1 MKYTELIKN
10 INSLSIPTTGFNMIK
25 LDGFY
30 WGRGGNKEYIFG
42 FDSKNK
48 SITQMNQTT
57 KYLKLY
63 LNEKFR
69 ITIDGTVIDKE
80 LSLLILKSNDE
91 KLVDLFVQLSNIF
104 SNDSDESKLL
114 KHFLSLKDL
123 FANDKKT
130 SYEELQG
137 MYGELFVMYSL
148 KINYGIDISGYYQK
162 VDKNKFDFSISQN
175 KKFDIK
181 STIKPVRIHHFLHE
195 QLDVE
200 RYDIS
205 IVSLMLQKDDCG
217 MNLLELI
224 GECKDLFSNNLGLVL
239 HIENMVKNIDNE
251 ILEEIQ
257 YNYAYSKENIRFYP
271 ANDIP
276 KINEKNIDGVFNIE
290 YDVDFSGAKSIT
302 IGSFIDWIKSV

>member
-1 MKYTELIKN
+1 MKYDELINNLKEL
-10 INSLSIPTTGFNMIK
+10 SLPNTGFNMIK
-25 LDGFY
+25 VDNFY
-30 WGRGGNKEYIFG
+30 WGRGTKGEYIFG

-48 SITQMNQTT
+48 SITPMNQST
-57 KYLKLY
+57 KHLILY

-69 ITIDGTVIDKE
+69 ISILDTITDKN

-91 KLVDLFVQLSNIF
+91 KLVELFVQLSHIF
-104 SNDSDESKLL
+104 SNDYDESKLL

-123 FANDKKT
+123 FANDKKA

-148 KINYGIDISGYYQK
+148 KINYGFDISNYYQR
-162 VDKNKFDFSISQN
+162 VDKNKFDFSISQK

-200 RYDIS
+200 RYNIS

-217 MNLLELI
+217 MSLLELI
-224 GECKDLFSNNLGLVL
+224 RECKDLFSNNLNLVL
-239 HIENMVKNIDNE
+239 HIENMVKNIDKDV
-251 ILEEIQ
+251 LEEIR
-257 YNYAYSKENIRFYP
+257 YNYAYSKENMRFYF
-271 ANDIP
+271 ANSIP

-290 YDVDFSGAKSIT
+290 YDVDFSGAQSIT
-302 IGSFIDWIKSV
+302 IGSFIDWVKSE